1 MAPSPLVYVEHGAGQ
16 TYNDP
21 RLAGHG
27 SYPGGAELDRV
38 RLFVCPNDHVADE
51 WLATYPDCRT
61 VVVGCPFMD
70 RWHGSRELP
79 SNDPPVVAVT
89 GHWDMSTIPETRSAW
104 PHYDRALERLAADDR
119 WTILGHGHPRLWG
132 AIRRRWQ
139 ELGVDHTP
147 NLGDAF
153 DRADLL
159 IGDNTSAMFEF
170 ASLDRPVVVVNAP
183 WYRRGVHHGLRFWDY
198 PPGLQTDLPSQLA
211 PTVAR
216 ALTDPPE
223 GAWLRRR
230 AVGRVYAHTDGR
242 ASQRAAEAIQG
253 VLTV

>member
-1 MAPSPLVYVEHGAGQ
+1 MPVHGPVAPLRK
-16 TYNDP
+16 P
-21 RLAGHG
+21 RVNLANRRR
-27 SYPGGAELDRV
+27 SRSRV
-38 RLFVCPNDHVADE
+38 
-51 WLATYPDCRT
+51 
-61 VVVGCPFMD
+61 
-70 RWHGSRELP
+70 
-79 SNDPPVVAVT
+79 
-89 GHWDMSTIPETRSAW
+89 HWDMSTIPETRSAW
-104 PHYDRALERLAADDR
+104 PHYDRALEQLANDDR

-147 NLGDAF
+147 NWATCSTGPTCLSGTT
-153 DRADLL
+153 LL
-159 IGDNTSAMFEF
+159 RSSSF

-198 PPGLQTDLPSQLA
+198 PPGLQTDLPSQLT

-242 ASQRAAEAIQG
+242 AS
-253 VLTV
+253 